1 MGLLTI
7 GISTLVS
14 LTLVLVAI
22 TGWLAWTGGASRER
36 RRLEPDLVAERSK
49 AASLA
54 VDAGRLS
61 DASARAD
68 RAEKRVAEL
77 NDELRSETGHAS
89 AAQTA
94 YKTLVVDAK
103 TSEERCAQ
111 LQEQVEKQNLTVAT
125 ATAAAEARHNEIQR
139 LKPDLDAA
147 STELNQLRTA
157 LLDKSTAYSQASA
170 ERDAALS
177 QVKEITAFLDTAK
190 KNLTTAFL
198 EAASG
203 VFDDKSTALNA
214 AITASGNL
222 SKEQLTTTLGPFAEL
237 ITGFR
242 TRVDA
247 LAADDSRDRATLVG
261 AIGELKTLNQEMAD
275 ATNAM
280 TRALK
285 GNAKARGDWGEMIL
299 DSVLSLSGLEKGRQ
313 YRKLVID
320 SKVNLV
326 AWAEANEVEPEE
338 ERQDALKRHAAA
350 MRQHVLDLAKKN
362 YPRAVDGQ
370 VLQQTLMFVPIEAA
384 MSAALSVD
392 KKLHED
398 AWKSQV
404 IFATPNTLML
414 MAFLCERLWTRDK
427 QRGKIDEIVKTAN
440 LLVDS
445 VIAFKD
451 GFEDIGAQIKKAAK
465 AHEVATGQLTEST
478 HSIMA
483 RARRLVVAGA
493 KGKSTIPDGLL
504 PDDDSPV
511 PMLANEL
518 GVGDG
523 GA

>member
-1 MGLLTI
+1 
-7 GISTLVS
+7 
-14 LTLVLVAI
+14 
-22 TGWLAWTGGASRER
+22 
-36 RRLEPDLVAERSK
+36 
-49 AASLA
+49 
-54 VDAGRLS
+54 
-61 DASARAD
+61 
-68 RAEKRVAEL
+68 
-77 NDELRSETGHAS
+77 
-89 AAQTA
+89 
-94 YKTLVVDAK
+94 
-103 TSEERCAQ
+103 
-111 LQEQVEKQNLTVAT
+111 
-125 ATAAAEARHNEIQR
+125 
-139 LKPDLDAA
+139 
-147 STELNQLRTA
+147 
-157 LLDKSTAYSQASA
+157 
-170 ERDAALS
+170 
-177 QVKEITAFLDTAK
+177 
-190 KNLTTAFL
+190 
-198 EAASG
+198 
-203 VFDDKSTALNA
+203 
-214 AITASGNL
+214 
-222 SKEQLTTTLGPFAEL
+222 
-237 ITGFR
+237 
-242 TRVDA
+242 
-247 LAADDSRDRATLVG
+247 
-261 AIGELKTLNQEMAD
+261 
-275 ATNAM
+275 
-280 TRALK
+280 
-285 GNAKARGDWGEMIL
+285 
-299 DSVLSLSGLEKGRQ
+299 
-313 YRKLVID
+313 
-320 SKVNLV
+320 
-326 AWAEANEVEPEE
+326 
-338 ERQDALKRHAAA
+338 
-350 MRQHVLDLAKKN
+350 
-362 YPRAVDGQ
+362 